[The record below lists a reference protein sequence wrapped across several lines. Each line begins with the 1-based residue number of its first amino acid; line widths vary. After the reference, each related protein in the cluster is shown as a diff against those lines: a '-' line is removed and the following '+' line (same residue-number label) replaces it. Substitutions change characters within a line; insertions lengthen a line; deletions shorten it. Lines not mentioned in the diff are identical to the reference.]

1 MAKTKT
7 RGRAKAKASIT
18 RHPLFPAM
26 IAIWCAALLSL
37 GSLAIGTVALENLV
51 LALRIDLVLPAA
63 APPLGIKARILLAL
77 ALFVLGAVSGFML
90 ARRIARP
97 QDTAAQRSFR
107 KNQRADR
114 SVADGEDSPRRDAAA
129 AHHLANPIPGR
140 RRALAMEED
149 YTSEFQEQITLPGGA
164 PQILDLADLGAFDD
178 MSDAD
183 GSNDRGDALD
193 GFGAHED
200 EPDAATHLYDPWN
213 RHTER
218 PMMATQQ
225 PAVPSMIALAAEA
238 PVIDAS
244 RPFAAPSANPISAF
258 ATADEEVRPDFPPSS
273 FAPPTE
279 IADEQAEPAPL
290 PFAPLA
296 AAFAAPEPDPETK
309 SCDTEMVDA
318 AAALRV
324 FTAPV
329 APAFEP
335 DPEIAVALEP
345 AASPSAV
352 EAEPVAAVLGLVPS
366 DAAEKL
372 MAAPI
377 ASLGVVELA
386 ERLALAISRRRGGA
400 DSASI
405 AETALAAPEA
415 RMPAPVQHFSAP
427 NAFAPPVESVA
438 AEPPAL
444 AYAQPQEQPQEQA
457 APSRFAVPPAFA
469 PPPAFA
475 QPTPPAAV
483 NPITAMAATTPT
495 AMPSAMRPLSFDD
508 QDDDDSLASV
518 LPPRLVGRPVR
529 PVSTVGQVFP
539 VQPVAAE
546 AEAAHAETQ
555 DGADEESFGSLLGMK
570 PTLRETFARET
581 FVRVEEPVDDHAPV
595 EPVVVFPGQAA
606 HTPPHGDA
614 GPRRFDSPGAMASG
628 KAPLTPM
635 TTSPDETERAL
646 KAALATLQRMS
657 GAA

>member
-1 MAKTKT
+1 
-7 RGRAKAKASIT
+7 
-18 RHPLFPAM
+18 M
-26 IAIWCAALLSL
+26 IALWCAALLSL

-51 LALRIDLVLPAA
+51 LALRIDLVLPVA

-77 ALFVLGAVSGFML
+77 ALFVIGAVSGFML

-97 QDTAAQRSFR
+97 QDTAAPRSFR

-114 SVADGEDSPRRDAAA
+114 SVADDEDFPRRDAAA
-129 AHHLANPIPGR
+129 AHQLANPIPGR

-149 YTSEFQEQITLPGGA
+149 YTVEFQEHMPLPGGA
-164 PQILDLADLGAFDD
+164 PQILDLAELGAFSE
-178 MSDAD
+178 MSDTD
-183 GSNDRGDALD
+183 DNSYNGDETK
-193 GFGAHED
+193 GFGAPEE
-200 EPDAATHLYDPWN
+200 EPETATHVYDPWN
-213 RHTER
+213 RHIER

-225 PAVPSMIALAAEA
+225 PAVPSMIARAAEA
-238 PVIDAS
+238 PLVDES
-244 RPFAAPSANPISAF
+244 RPFASPSAAAAPSANPISAF
-258 ATADEEVRPDFPPSS
+258 APADEAVEPDFRRSS
-273 FAPPTE
+273 FAPPAE
-279 IADEQAEPAPL
+279 FADEQAEPAAS

-296 AAFAAPEPDPETK
+296 AAFAAP
-309 SCDTEMVDA
+309 
-318 AAALRV
+318 
-324 FTAPV
+324 V

-335 DPEIAVALEP
+335 DPEGAAEPEPAEPEP

-400 DSASI
+400 DFASI
-405 AETALAAPEA
+405 AETAFAAPEA
-415 RMPAPVQHFSAP
+415 SMPAAMQRFAAP

-444 AYAQPQEQPQEQA
+444 AFAPLQEQPQDQA
-457 APSRFAVPPAFA
+457 APARFAVSPAFA

-475 QPTPPAAV
+475 QPPAFVQPAPPAAV
-483 NPITAMAATTPT
+483 NPITAMAAAMPT

-508 QDDDDSLASV
+508 HDDDDSLASV
-518 LPPRLVGRPVR
+518 LPPRLFGRPAQ
-529 PVSTVGQVFP
+529 PVSVPAQVFP
-539 VQPVAAE
+539 VPPCAAE
-546 AEAAHAETQ
+546 AEPAHAEAQ

-570 PTLRETFARET
+570 PTLRETF
-581 FVRVEEPVDDHAPV
+581 VRVEEPVDDHAPA

-606 HTPPHGDA
+606 HTPPHADA
-614 GPRRFDSPGAMASG
+614 GARRFDSSG
-628 KAPLTPM
+628 TMTSAKAPLTPT
-635 TTSPDETERAL
+635 TTSPGETERAL